1 MTAKPPLN
9 AGQKSAF
16 RRVHGPASFTKDTV
30 VMANHDPELYAEWQR
45 ETKANGP
52 GGEAVT
58 GYIGQRSNIAANGH
72 REGWLRDQCV
82 QWLKGEQATDD
93 VIARDPNRPL
103 CLYFSL
109 DFPHAGLNPPA
120 EFEDLYDIDD
130 IVERPLPPWA
140 GQGNEHRPSHL
151 EGFFD
156 AWQEL
161 RPSNAVAPPCATTPP
176 PAMWIAAFKRWSIP
190 VENKV

>member
-1 MTAKPPLN
+1 
-9 AGQKSAF
+9 
-16 RRVHGPASFTKDTV
+16 
-30 VMANHDPELYAEWQR
+30 MANHDPELYAEWQR

-82 QWLKGEQATDD
+82 QWLKGEQATED
-93 VIARDPNRPL
+93 VVARDPKRPL

-140 GQGNEHRPSHL
+140 GQGTEHRPSHL
-151 EGFFD
+151 EGFF
-156 AWQEL
+156 
-161 RPSNAVAPPCATTPP
+161 
-176 PAMWIAAFKRWSIP
+176 
-190 VENKV
+190 